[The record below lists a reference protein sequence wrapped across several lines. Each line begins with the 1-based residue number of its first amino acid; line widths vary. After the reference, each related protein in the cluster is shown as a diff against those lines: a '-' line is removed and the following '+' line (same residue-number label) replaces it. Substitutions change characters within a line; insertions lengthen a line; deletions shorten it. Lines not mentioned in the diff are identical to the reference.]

1 MQKALIAALL
11 LFPVVCIAQIPDTA
25 LINKIKNEALN
36 HSAIPRA
43 AYYLTDVC
51 GPRLTNSPG
60 YRKAVKWSVDQLKT
74 WGIKAAPEAWGEYGK
89 GWSNEAASLIMKV
102 PYIKRITAYAI
113 PWTESTPGPI
123 TAEVIF
129 MDKLDSASV
138 NNLGDK
144 IKGKIVLVKKANTL
158 IEPSFESD
166 AWRYADTD
174 LVKLRDREM
183 LPDKVLADMKL
194 RLNNQYNV
202 KLYLKQKGAVALM
215 NCRGRDGTVF
225 VSNNLGY
232 AKEYA
237 ATLPEMVTGTED
249 YLMMQRFFEHGQKVE
264 LEINISNTQY
274 TDDLT
279 GYNVVAEIPGTD
291 PKLKSEIVM
300 IGAHL
305 DSWTSATGATDNGA
319 GCVVMMEVMRIMKTL
334 NLQPKRTIRLA
345 LWGGEEQVILG
356 SVGYVK
362 NHFANP
368 ADMKLKPEHSL
379 ISAYYNLDNGTGK
392 IRGIYLMGNEK
403 AGGKLTEWLKP
414 FADMGVTTVSSKYSG
429 GSDQLSFDAVGIP
442 AFPFIQDPM
451 DYDTRTHHSNV
462 DVYNRL
468 SIPDLK
474 QCAAIITTIIYQTAM
489 EQSRMPRKTL
499 PQAGKFAL
507 LNGLKL

>member
-1 MQKALIAALL
+1 MKKALAASLL
-11 LFPVVCIAQIPDTA
+11 LFPVVCIAQIPDTS
-25 LINKIKNEALN
+25 LVNKIKNEALN
-36 HSAIPRA
+36 HSAIPKM

-60 YRKAVKWSVDQLKT
+60 YKKAVKWSVDQLKT
-74 WGIKAAPEAWGEYGK
+74 WNIKAAPEPWGEYGK
-89 GWSNEAASLIMKV
+89 GWSNEVASLAMKV
-102 PYIKRITAYAI
+102 PYAKPIIAYAI
-113 PWTESTPGPI
+113 PYTESTHGPV

-129 MDKLDSASV
+129 LDRLDSASV
-138 NNLGDK
+138 DKLGDK
-144 IKGKIVLVKKANTL
+144 IKGKIVLVKKVNTG
-158 IEPSFESD
+158 IAPSFESD

-183 LPDKVLADMKL
+183 IPDKAFADMKT
-194 RLNNQYNV
+194 RLNSQYNI

-215 NCRGRDGTVF
+215 NGRGRDGTVF

-232 AKEYA
+232 AKDYKT
-237 ATLPEMVTGTED
+237 TLPEMVTTTED
-249 YLMMQRFFEHGQKVE
+249 YLMMQRFFEHGQAVQ
-264 LEINISNTQY
+264 LTMNVGNTTY
-274 TDDLT
+274 NDDLT
-279 GYNVVAEIPGTD
+279 GYNVIAEIPGTD
-291 PKLKSEIVM
+291 PALIKEVVM

-305 DSWTSATGATDNGA
+305 DSWTAATCATDNGA
-319 GCVVMMEVMRIMKTL
+319 GCLVMMEVMRIIKTL

-345 LWGGEEQVILG
+345 LWGGEEQVLLG

-362 NHFANP
+362 NHFGNP
-368 ADMKLKPEHSL
+368 ADMKLKPEHQL

-403 AGGKLTEWLKP
+403 AGAKLTGWLKP
-414 FADMGVTTVSSKYSG
+414 FADMGASTVSNKNSG

-462 DVYNRL
+462 DVYERL
-468 SIPDLK
+468 SMPDLK
-474 QCAAIITTIIYQTAM
+474 QCAAIITTIVYQTAA
-489 EQSRMPRKTL
+489 EQFKMPRKTL

-507 LNGLKL
+507 INGLKM